1 VRRLAFLAVCLAV
14 SVAAAEKPCIT
25 FKAPP
30 AAEGDRPVAVAIIVG
45 AQGSDYGFQVDF
57 NRPPWGDEC
66 GTRCAN
72 ATIFL
77 DTDNNKAT
85 GLKLKDPKAVETGA
99 DLAVTIQGMRT
110 YTEGAAHPG
119 LKVKVTQYT
128 EESTSVDTG
137 KALEEL
143 DAQQDGERVN
153 ATGTT
158 VYLLVDANTGD
169 LPSGQK
175 VRVIYHPPDAR
186 PLVGMAKGLSAPGA
200 NRVEIFK
207 DGRLTNPKKKKSQW
221 DY

>member
-1 VRRLAFLAVCLAV
+1 
-14 SVAAAEKPCIT
+14 
-25 FKAPP
+25 
-30 AAEGDRPVAVAIIVG
+30 
-45 AQGSDYGFQVDF
+45 
-57 NRPPWGDEC
+57 
-66 GTRCAN
+66 
-72 ATIFL
+72 
-77 DTDNNKAT
+77 
-85 GLKLKDPKAVETGA
+85 
-99 DLAVTIQGMRT
+99 MRT

-143 DAQQDGERVN
+143 DAAQDGERVN